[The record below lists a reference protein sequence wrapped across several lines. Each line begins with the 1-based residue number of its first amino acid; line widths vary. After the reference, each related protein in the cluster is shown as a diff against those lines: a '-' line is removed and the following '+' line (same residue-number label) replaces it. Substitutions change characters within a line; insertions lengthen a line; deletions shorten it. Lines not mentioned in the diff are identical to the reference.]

1 MHNACRTQRHHVHIL
16 ICLRSPLKV
25 RALTASS
32 CNGAS
37 PCLSIGSLPRGFCT
51 RVIFLTEPVMSAYLN
66 VISLLSEG
74 SWSSDE
80 DASLPMIPASLTR
93 VSCNG
98 INLRRRRLIAMACG
112 VVNGF
117 MRLQGIA
124 NSIRPQGHAARP
136 YSQPHHRSQDMQ
148 LRTSTYSASSSNGA
162 SSNGHPSSNGSLQ
175 NGESPR
181 RLQRSH
187 IQRHC
192 CHEECSLQRQPP
204 RAHAASTGHFK

>member
-1 MHNACRTQRHHVHIL
+1 MHIL

-37 PCLSIGSLPRGFCT
+37 PCLSIGSLSRGFCT
-51 RVIFLTEPVMSAYLN
+51 GVILLTKPVMSLYLN
-66 VISLLSEG
+66 IISLLSEG

-98 INLRRRRLIAMACG
+98 INLRRRRFRAMACG
-112 VVNGF
+112 VVNGLK
-117 MRLQGIA
+117 RLQGVA
-124 NSIRPQGHAARP
+124 NPINPQGHAARP
-136 YSQPHHRSQDMQ
+136 YSHPHHRSRDMQ
-148 LRTSTYSASSSNGA
+148 LRTSTDCASSSNGA

-181 RLQRSH
+181 SLQKSQ
-187 IQRHC
+187 IQRRC
-192 CHEECSLQRQPP
+192 CH
-204 RAHAASTGHFK
+204 